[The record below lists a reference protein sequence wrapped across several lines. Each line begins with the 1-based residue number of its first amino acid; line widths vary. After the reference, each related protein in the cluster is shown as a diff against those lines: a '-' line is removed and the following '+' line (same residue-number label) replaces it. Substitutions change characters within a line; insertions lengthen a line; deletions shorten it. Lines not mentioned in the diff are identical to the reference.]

1 VRDIRRRERSLGM
14 AILDLDHINIRT
26 TELEKTRV
34 FFTDVLGLSVGWRP
48 DFPFGGTWLYAG
60 EKDVV
65 HLVEVTKAHAPSDG
79 SSLDHFAFTIDDFE
93 DARRRL
99 DGAGIAY
106 RETAAPNGGIRQFFL
121 TELNGVTIELNCRTP
136 AA

>member
-1 VRDIRRRERSLGM
+1 MTRSMSRTL
-14 AILDLDHINIRT
+14 AHPRHRSIPILT
-26 TELEKTRV
+26 
-34 FFTDVLGLSVGWRP
+34 VGWRP

-65 HLVEVTKAHAPSDG
+65 HLVEVANAHAPSDG

-99 DGAGIAY
+99 DSAGIAY
-106 RETAAPNGGIRQFFL
+106 RETVAPNGGIRQLFV
-121 TELNGVTIELNCRTP
+121 TELNGVTIELNCRVP
-136 AA
+136 AG